1 MTDNNKHVAKRRKV
15 ENYELYDLLNLNE
28 RNEEDRKK
36 LDNDAVIRV
45 VQQKP
50 KLAAQ
55 EYSFSLYDSCVPLIK
70 AIMLRAPVEVIDALC
85 CPEALSWTTRALHE
99 ALKHSAS
106 YDVIALLL
114 EKQPNAIK
122 EKDSRDFTILHV
134 ACYDRAPLEIVS
146 LLLDRWPEAT
156 KEKTWIDDTP
166 LHVAC
171 HVGVSV
177 EVVSLLL
184 DRYPEATKEKN
195 RRGDTPLHVACWRR
209 TRTELDVI
217 LLLLDEYP
225 EAIQETNHCGRTPA
239 DIAERRNAP
248 EDIQKLLSSVSN
260 LFNDELGKETLEEIM
275 SFFTVIQWWKGVWL
289 VFKRHPAIAQTI
301 NLDTSVKAYFLSA
314 TGCHCKLTSMWE
326 VIRNEQDLL

>member
-171 HVGVSV
+171 
-177 EVVSLLL
+177 
-184 DRYPEATKEKN
+184 
-195 RRGDTPLHVACWRR
+195 WRR

-225 EAIQETNHCGRTPA
+225 EAIQETNDYGKTPA
-239 DIAERRNAP
+239 DIAEERNVPTDA
-248 EDIQKLLSSVSN
+248 QKLLSSISN
-260 LFNDELGKETLEEIM
+260 LFYDELLKETLEKTM
-275 SFFTVIQWWKGVWL
+275 SFLIDIQWWKGVWL

-314 TGCHCKLTSMWE
+314 TGYYCKLTSMWE
-326 VIRNEQDLL
+326 VIRNEQDILADV